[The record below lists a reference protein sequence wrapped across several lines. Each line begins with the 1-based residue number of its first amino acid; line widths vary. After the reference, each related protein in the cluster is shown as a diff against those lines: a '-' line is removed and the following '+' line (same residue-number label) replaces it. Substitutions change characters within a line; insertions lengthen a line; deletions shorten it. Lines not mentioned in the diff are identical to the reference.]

1 MSTPPNDTPPNE
13 GTPQWGNPDQG
24 AAGEAAAGP
33 YAQQSGSRF
42 GTAAYDAN
50 AYGGS
55 IEEPRKF
62 SLLKTLTLASFGLYL
77 VSGIFGLIPMFTGQ
91 AEEIAREQIEGQDLG
106 GASVDDALAIG
117 MAVSWVFIL
126 VPLVISIVLYLLVYF
141 GLKNNK
147 GWARVLGI
155 VMAIIGL
162 VVTVAG
168 LLLDTAAFATGLGL
182 VALAI
187 SIAWAAVTVYWLV
200 LAFSSDVTGYL
211 EQFKRAA

>member
-24 AAGEAAAGP
+24 SGGAAAAGP
-33 YAQQSGSRF
+33 YAQQSGPKF
-42 GTAAYDAN
+42 GTEAYNAN
-50 AYGGS
+50 AYGGP
-55 IEEPRKF
+55 IDEPRKY

-77 VSGIFGLIPMFTGQ
+77 VSGIFGLIPMFTGE
-91 AEEIAREQIEGQDLG
+91 AEEVAREQMEGQDLG
-106 GASVDDALAIG
+106 GASVDDALAFG
-117 MAVSWVFIL
+117 MAVAWVAIL

-147 GWARVLGI
+147 GWARILGI

-162 VVTVAG
+162 LLTIGG
-168 LLLDTAAFATGLGL
+168 LLIDTAALGTGVGMIGL
-182 VALAI
+182 VV

-200 LAFSSDVTGYL
+200 LAFSSEVTGYL
-211 EQFKRAA
+211 EQFRRAA